1 MQNRGNLTPSPTGLY
16 SSSSL
21 RLDASRA
28 ANVRERER
36 RGRRRMRYLPQ
47 HPPFWPFFTKWM
59 EKLVPRKHGLACKG
73 TGPSNER
80 EKNAFGGGK
89 GSGSSIVCPRPIR
102 QLADPFRPLPS
113 PPLISSVVGRGA
125 NGSKNERGSG
135 WRNLKH
141 ACRIYPPRMATRSFY
156 SAYSTMDEII
166 GGENPNKMIFGSR
179 RRNREGGSIDIR
191 GDSFFQSHLI
201 YRHAP
206 SNLLLSQNAERKGKR
221 CLLPRGEFLFSAG
234 IKHFN
239 A

>member
-1 MQNRGNLTPSPTGLY
+1 MHGFEGGLDKENISEGFESTLMQNRGNLTPSPTGLY

-21 RLDASRA
+21 RFDASRA

-113 PPLISSVVGRGA
+113 PPLISSVC
-125 NGSKNERGSG
+125 
-135 WRNLKH
+135 W
-141 ACRIYPPRMATRSFY
+141 PRS
-156 SAYSTMDEII
+156 
-166 GGENPNKMIFGSR
+166 
-179 RRNREGGSIDIR
+179 
-191 GDSFFQSHLI
+191 
-201 YRHAP
+201 
-206 SNLLLSQNAERKGKR
+206 
-221 CLLPRGEFLFSAG
+221 
-234 IKHFN
+234 
-239 A
+239 